1 MKSILTFL
9 FVSFAIMSTNAQGN
23 FDVANV
29 STTTNSTDRITHTF
43 SEHSIASTTG
53 STAHNIAKKGISIM
67 PNAATKDVKII
78 FKTDKAATATVI
90 VLDQNGKNILH
101 QEAQITEG
109 NNNINIDNFHNL
121 NDGTYSIQLTTNNET
136 YTSTFIIWK

>member
-9 FVSFAIMSTNAQGN
+9 FVSFAIISTNAQGS
-23 FDVANV
+23 FGT
-29 STTTNSTDRITHTF
+29 SIETTAIISADKMNSTF
-43 SEHSIASTTG
+43 YEHSFASTTG
-53 STAHNIAKKGISIM
+53 STVHNIAKKGISIM

-101 QEAQITEG
+101 QDAQITEG
-109 NNNINIDNFHNL
+109 NNNINIDNFHHL
-121 NDGTYSIQLTTNNET
+121 NDGTYSIQLITNNET